1 MERTGWL
8 GQVFYNLSNFSLWRR
23 ENECPPESP
32 AVEKISEASKKVFA
46 EASMPEQIKKS
57 NLTASFEYFE
67 HSIKS
72 WQKVLIDREQKIEK
86 MLQILG
92 ENEVST
98 DLLKWFFTK
107 LPKGGDLH
115 MHMEGSFPPKT
126 LRHLAIKYNL
136 YYDRSEKMFFP
147 GEVKKKNC
155 VYSKNMSSE
164 EWEEIFNL
172 ISIRDISK
180 GSKQANKKF
189 FIAFRLIGSILD
201 NVPIPEQVRI
211 MKKNARRQNIGYDE
225 IMGELAKTPKPAGFE
240 NIFPKEINDENLEKA
255 FNHLMQSGYI
265 DQYIEE
271 STALLNACEQDVFE
285 MEFDFDQLLE
295 YFEYL
300 EKQFLLWLEEGPES
314 NQEINFDFPVQIGYN
329 LEVMRNRPNGDFF
342 ASAAAAMAVAQN
354 DPRVFGFTVD
364 GPQHEAIAS
373 DNFLAQMKIIE
384 WLKKRYPD
392 VNITY
397 HALEVNE
404 RLSTM
409 EEMQEE
415 LWNIFKYVDPKRV
428 GHVTALSE
436 SRNPP
441 GLLKHLKA
449 NHIGVEVCLSSVQVT
464 TGVKPKKNPIF
475 LILQSEIPVTL
486 NSDDEGLTFSN
497 LSREFLKAYKCG
509 ISYKDITIMIRS
521 SLHYS
526 FLPGESI
533 YTKNWLEEAHKFGV
547 RRGDIFNDLFQ
558 EMHDPKWKPSKEA
571 IEFLRASRK
580 AQVQFIHE
588 KQVVKFEEWAIE
600 HFKKSLIEC
609 KHLPFEF

>member
-46 EASMPEQIKKS
+46 EASMLEQIKQKS

-86 MLQILG
+86 MLQMLG
-92 ENEVST
+92 ANEVTT
-98 DLLKWFFTK
+98 DLLKWFFAE

-126 LRHLAIKYNL
+126 LRHLAIKYDL

-147 GEVKKKNC
+147 GGTKKSNC
-155 VYSKNMSSE
+155 VYAKDMPSE

-172 ISIRDISK
+172 MSIRDISK

-189 FIAFRLIGSILD
+189 FAAFRLIGSILD

-211 MKKNARRQNIGYDE
+211 MKKNAQRQNIGYNE
-225 IMGELAKTPKPAGFE
+225 IMGELAKTPKPVGFE
-240 NIFPKEINDENLEKA
+240 DIFPKEINDENLEKA
-255 FNHLMQSGYI
+255 FNHLKQSGYI

-271 STALLNACEQDVFE
+271 STALLNACDQDVFE
-285 MEFDFDQLLE
+285 MEFDFEKLLSD
-295 YFEYL
+295 L
-300 EKQFLLWLEEGPES
+300 EKLFLCLEEGSES
-314 NQEINFDFPVQIGYN
+314 NLESNIDFPVQIGYN
-329 LEVMRNRPNGDFF
+329 LEVMRNRSNGDFF
-342 ASAAAAMAVAQN
+342 ASAAAAMALAQK

-364 GPQHEAIAS
+364 GPQHEVIAC

-384 WLKKRYPD
+384 WLKKKFPD
-392 VNITY
+392 VPLTI
-397 HALEVNE
+397 HACEVNPE
-404 RLSTM
+404 LSTM

-436 SRNPP
+436 SRDPP
-441 GLLKHLKA
+441 GLLKHMKA
-449 NHIGVEVCLSSVQVT
+449 NHIGVEVCISSVKVT
-464 TGVKPKKNPIF
+464 TGKTARKNPIF

-533 YTKNWLEEAHKFGV
+533 LKRDWLEGAHKFGV
-547 RRGDIFNDLFQ
+547 RRGNIFNDLFQ
-558 EMHDPKWKPSKEA
+558 EMHNPKWRPSREA
-571 IEFLRASRK
+571 VEFLKSSRK

-588 KQVVKFEEWAIE
+588 KQLVKFEEWAVE
-600 HFKKSLIEC
+600 RFKKSLIEC